1 MFIFEGRTIIY
12 KHVRYL
18 GESGQI
24 CPCFFFF
31 LLLFGLRESGKKKLL
46 EKLGEKFPAEILLQF
61 LYAALQETSSE
72 TDRKKDGERGKKRVE
87 MSFCDSSGD
96 ADLTY
101 SLL

>member
-1 MFIFEGRTIIY
+1 M
-12 KHVRYL
+12 
-18 GESGQI
+18 
-24 CPCFFFF
+24 
-31 LLLFGLRESGKKKLL
+31 L

-101 SLL
+101 SLLWAVTRLRFLFILSHARLLYATASPWRDKYDGDV

>member
-24 CPCFFFF
+24 LPVFFFF
-31 LLLFGLRESGKKKLL
+31 LLLFGLRESGKKKML

-72 TDRKKDGERGKKRVE
+72 TDRKKDGERGKKTGRNV
-87 MSFCDSSGD
+87 
-96 ADLTY
+96 
-101 SLL
+101 LL